1 MVGWFITIL
10 TVLIS
15 YSRRSYACSRGKSYQ
30 RFKLLSHEEKE
41 AHKERCRKNVK
52 TRIRNRA
59 AAAANSVAA
68 GNARPVKVEDPERE
82 SGNTETSTQLSDLE
96 KGNLTN
102 NTGES

>member
-1 MVGWFITIL
+1 MTIL

-59 AAAANSVAA
+59 AAAAANSVAT
-68 GNARPVKVEDPERE
+68 GNARTVKVEDPERE
-82 SGNTETSTQLSDLE
+82 SGNTETPTQLSDPE

-102 NTGES
+102 NTGEE